1 LDPTSW
7 SGLAAVAFATSAL
20 TAVLGLGG
28 GIVLLAVMLLWLP
41 PLVAIPL
48 HAGIQIFSNAS
59 RAVIQRDHVAWPL
72 LFRYALPLAPAGALG
87 LVCARALPTS
97 ALEAAIGL
105 FVLVATWWPRGLLF
119 GFDPARLSAGGRF
132 WLLGG
137 LIGFLNPAVGATG
150 PLQGPFFLDLGL
162 SRQGVV
168 GTFAACQT
176 LGHFAKLLLFG
187 AAGFAFLP
195 HLAPLA
201 ALGLVV
207 MAGTWVGSRL
217 LDRVDERAFGWLY
230 RGVLTA
236 VAVWLLVAEG
246 LLPLVGA
253 PPGDIFARP

>member
-1 LDPTSW
+1 VDLSSW
-7 SGLAAVAFATSAL
+7 SGLAALAFATSAL

-59 RAVIQRDHVAWPL
+59 RAVIQREHVAWPL
-72 LFRYALPLAPAGALG
+72 LIRYALPLVPAGALG
-87 LVCARALPTS
+87 LACARALPTS
-97 ALEAAIGL
+97 ALEAGIGL
-105 FVLVATWWPRGLLF
+105 FVLVATWWPRALLL
-119 GFDPARLSAGGRF
+119 GFDPAKLPASGRF
-132 WLLGG
+132 WLMGG

-162 SRQGVV
+162 SRHGVV

-176 LGHFAKLLLFG
+176 LGHAAKLLLFG

-195 HLAPLA
+195 HLVPLG
-201 ALGLVV
+201 ALALVV
-207 MAGTWVGSRL
+207 VAGTWVGSRL

-230 RGVLTA
+230 RGVLSA
-236 VAVWLLVAEG
+236 VALWLLVGEG
-246 LLPLVGA
+246 LRALSDLGL
-253 PPGDIFARP
+253 G

>member
-1 LDPTSW
+1 MDLASW

-28 GIVLLAVMLLWLP
+28 GIVLLAVMLLWLE

-48 HAGIQIFSNAS
+48 HAGIQIFSNGS
-59 RAVIQRDHVAWPL
+59 RTVIQREHVAWSL
-72 LFRYALPLAPAGALG
+72 LWRYALPLAPAGVLG
-87 LVCARALPTS
+87 LLSARALPTS
-97 ALEAAIGL
+97 ALEAAIGG
-105 FVLVATWWPRGLLF
+105 FVLVATWWPRALLL
-119 GFDPARLSAGGRF
+119 GFDPAKLAANVRF
-132 WLLGG
+132 WLMGG

-162 SRQGVV
+162 SRHGVV

-176 LGHFAKLLLFG
+176 LGHLAKLLLFG

-195 HLAPLA
+195 HIGPLA

-207 MAGTWVGSRL
+207 VAGTWVGSRL

-236 VAVWLLVAEG
+236 VALWLLV
-246 LLPLVGA
+246 
-253 PPGDIFARP
+253 GDALRALFDRALE

>member
-1 LDPTSW
+1 VDLESW
-7 SGLAAVAFATSAL
+7 SALAAIALATSAL

-48 HAGIQIFSNAS
+48 HAAIQIFSNAS
-59 RAVIQRDHVAWPL
+59 RTVIQREHVAWPL
-72 LFRYALPLAPAGALG
+72 LARYAIPLLPAGIVG
-87 LVCARALPTS
+87 LVCASALPAS
-97 ALEAAIGL
+97 ALEAAIGV
-105 FVLVATWWPRGLLF
+105 FVLVATWWPRALLL
-119 GFDPARLSAGGRF
+119 GFDPARISAGKRF
-132 WLLGG
+132 WLMGA

-176 LGHFAKLLLFG
+176 LGHAAKLLLFG

-201 ALGLVV
+201 ALAAVV
-207 MAGTWVGSRL
+207 VVGTWLGSRL
-217 LDRVDERAFGWLY
+217 LDRVDERSFGWLY
-230 RGVLTA
+230 RSVLTA
-236 VAVWLLVAEG
+236 VALYLVVRTAW
-246 LLPLVGA
+246 
-253 PPGDIFARP
+253 